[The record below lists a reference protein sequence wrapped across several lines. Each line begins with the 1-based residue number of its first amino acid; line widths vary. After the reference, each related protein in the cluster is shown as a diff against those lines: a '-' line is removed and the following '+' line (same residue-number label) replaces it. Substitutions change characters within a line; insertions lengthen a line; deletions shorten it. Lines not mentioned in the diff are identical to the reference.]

1 MKQYAFC
8 LSIALSATALLAAPP
23 ARADVVPEPPMDC
36 LDGTVGE
43 TCHGG
48 PYCAPDTCTTD
59 AECDA
64 GKVCKDRD
72 LCTATIDCGGMGGPA
87 PTTEVTAS
95 CGEACPAG
103 DTCSVLKVC
112 VTASSGT
119 GGAGGATTSGG
130 AGGSTTTGGTGGASV
145 GGAGGSGGG
154 GGDDV
159 VVSGCSCR
167 VPGAGTAVGAAG
179 ALLFALGLAG
189 LGGRRRR
196 QR

>member
-1 MKQYAFC
+1 MKQRAFWM
-8 LSIALSATALLAAPP
+8 SIALFTTALLAAPP
-23 ARADVVPEPPMDC
+23 ARADVVPEPPIDC

-48 PYCAPDTCTTD
+48 PYCAPATCATD
-59 AECDA
+59 ADCDA
-64 GKVCKDRD
+64 GEVCKDTD
-72 LCTATIDCGGMGGPA
+72 LCTATIDCGGIDGPA

-103 DTCSVLKVC
+103 DTCSLLKVC

-119 GGAGGATTSGG
+119 GGTGGTTTSGG
-130 AGGSTTTGGTGGASV
+130 P

-154 GGDDV
+154 GGNDV

-167 VPGAGTAVGAAG
+167 VPGTGTAVGAAG

-196 QR
+196 R

>member
-1 MKQYAFC
+1 MKQRAFWM
-8 LSIALSATALLAAPP
+8 SITLFTTALLTAPP

-59 AECDA
+59 ADCDA
-64 GKVCKDRD
+64 GEVCKDTD
-72 LCTATIDCGGMGGPA
+72 LCTATIDCGGIDGPA

-103 DTCSVLKVC
+103 DTCSLLKVC

-119 GGAGGATTSGG
+119 GGTTTTGGAGGAT
-130 AGGSTTTGGTGGASV
+130 V
-145 GGAGGSGGG
+145 GGAGGSGGSG
-154 GGDDV
+154 GNDV

-167 VPGAGTAVGAAG
+167 VPGTGTAVGAAG

-196 QR
+196 R